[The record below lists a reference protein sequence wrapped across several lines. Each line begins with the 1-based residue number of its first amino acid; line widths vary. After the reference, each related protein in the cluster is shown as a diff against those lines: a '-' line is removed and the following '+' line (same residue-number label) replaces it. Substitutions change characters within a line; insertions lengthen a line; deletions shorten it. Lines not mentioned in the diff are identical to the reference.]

1 MGENAMLGYPFG
13 WMIAAGLFFLL
24 LLVIACS
31 PVVIRGH
38 IKRVGDDDDA
48 ELRIRALL
56 GIVNYHW
63 KLPEMKMKGI
73 GMELKREL
81 TAENI
86 GGSESKV
93 NKSNV
98 NAKSIMQSIE
108 WSHALLRHA
117 DDLLGWVRRTLG
129 HIHVTEWKW
138 TSAIGTGDAMWTA
151 MLTGMAW
158 SVKTTAIGVLS
169 QLIRLEADPAMA
181 VQPVYQAP
189 HFSTEGKF
197 TAKINFAYAIY
208 AGFRISVKLK
218 RAAKGMER
226 GVVGWQ
232 RILLRG

>member
-1 MGENAMLGYPFG
+1 MLGYPFG

-38 IKRVGDDDDA
+38 IKRVGDNDDA

-93 NKSNV
+93 NKSKV
-98 NAKSIMQSIE
+98 NANEHPAIDRMVPC
-108 WSHALLRHA
+108 AAAANGRFA
-117 DDLLGWVRRTLG
+117 RLGPPYVRPYPRDG
-129 HIHVTEWKW
+129 VEMDERV
-138 TSAIGTGDAMWTA
+138 GRAMRC
-151 MLTGMAW
+151 G
-158 SVKTTAIGVLS
+158 
-169 QLIRLEADPAMA
+169 
-181 VQPVYQAP
+181 
-189 HFSTEGKF
+189 
-197 TAKINFAYAIY
+197 
-208 AGFRISVKLK
+208 
-218 RAAKGMER
+218 
-226 GVVGWQ
+226 Q
-232 RILLRG
+232 RC